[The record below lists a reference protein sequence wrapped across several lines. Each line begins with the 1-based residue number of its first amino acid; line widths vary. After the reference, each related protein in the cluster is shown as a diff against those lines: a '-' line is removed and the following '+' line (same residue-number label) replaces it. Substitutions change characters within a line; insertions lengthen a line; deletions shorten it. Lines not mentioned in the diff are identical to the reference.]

1 MIAKDARAARRSRT
15 LKSGK
20 IVSMDYSSVAS
31 CSVRNISPIGAKV
44 LYTGRAPVPDA
55 FQLLIQSDKSI
66 RDARVVW
73 REGDHIGVEFTSE
86 ARRAPP
92 RKW

>member
-1 MIAKDARAARRSRT
+1 MAAKDARSARRSRT

-31 CSVRNISPIGAKV
+31 CSVRSISPKGARI
-44 LYTGRAPVPDA
+44 LYTGRAPLPEA
-55 FQLLIQSDKSI
+55 FQLLIQSDGSI

-73 REGDHIGVEFTSE
+73 REGDVFGVEFTSE

>member
-1 MIAKDARAARRSRT
+1 MVAKDVRATRRSRI

-20 IVSMDYSSVAS
+20 IVSMDYGSVVS
-31 CSVRNISPIGAKV
+31 CSVRSISPKGARI

-55 FQLLIQSDKSI
+55 FQLLIQRDQSI
-66 RDARVVW
+66 RDVRVVW
-73 REGDHIGVEFTSE
+73 REGDGIGVEFTSE

>member
-1 MIAKDARAARRSRT
+1 MAIKDKRTVRRSKV
-15 LKSGK
+15 LKNGK

-31 CSVRNISPIGAKV
+31 CSVRDVSTKGARI

-73 REGDHIGVEFTSE
+73 REGDLIGVEFTSE
-86 ARRAPP
+86 ARRVPP